1 MGDFR
6 VTIFGAGN
14 LGSALAAHLTRGAGG
29 FAVEILDP
37 SEQALD
43 RLRDLDLPVARHL
56 LPHEDSLVPALK
68 HSDVVVA
75 AAPEWALPVIARAAA
90 SAGTHYLDFSPPRA
104 ATIEILAP
112 LARRRVVL
120 NGCGVS
126 PGLVGNIARSLLAR
140 CAPAGDLS
148 IRVGAVPRYPT
159 NRLGYGQIWD
169 IDGLIDEYT
178 QPCEALRDGEVA
190 SLAPLENLEHVAI
203 DGVTYEAFTT
213 SRGLAE
219 LDMFR
224 LAGLRNVTFKTLRY
238 PGHLDHMKFLLDD
251 LGLRGR
257 RDMLRSL
264 LLNGLPIV
272 DDDVLILLLTA
283 RGDRGARKVETSV
296 SYRFR
301 RDAALGPFNTMTSVA
316 AGYAAALLS
325 RLKDGA
331 LGASGVVAHREI
343 EVDALMRD
351 RFLAPLLAA

>member
-1 MGDFR
+1 MGELR

-14 LGSALAAHLTRGAGG
+14 LGSALAAHLTRGEGG

-43 RLRDLDLPVARHL
+43 KLRELDLPVSMRL
-56 LPHEDSLVPALK
+56 LPHEEALLPLLRK
-68 HSDVVVA
+68 SDVVVA
-75 AAPEWALPVIARAAA
+75 AAPEWAAPAIARAAA

-104 ATIEILAP
+104 ATAEILAP
-112 LARRRVVL
+112 LAQGRVVL

-140 CAPAGDLS
+140 CAPVADLS
-148 IRVGAVPRYPT
+148 IRVGSVPRYPT

-190 SLAPLENLEHVAI
+190 SLAPLEDLEHVAI
-203 DGVTYEAFTT
+203 EGVTYEAFTT

-224 LAGLRNVTFKTLRY
+224 EAGLRNVTFKTLRY

-251 LGLRGR
+251 LGLRSR

-283 RGDRGARKVETSV
+283 RGDRGARKIETSA

-301 RDAALGPFNTMTSVA
+301 RDPTLGTFNTMNSVA
-316 AGYAAALLS
+316 AGYAAALLA
-325 RLKDGA
+325 RLRDGA
-331 LGASGVVAHREI
+331 LGKSGFVVHRDI
-343 EVDALMRD
+343 AIDDLLRD
-351 RFLAPLLAA
+351 RFLAPLLAS

>member
-1 MGDFR
+1 MGEFR

-14 LGSALAAHLTRGAGG
+14 LGSALAAHLTRGPGG

-43 RLRDLDLPVARHL
+43 KLRDLNLPVVLRL
-56 LPHEDSLVPALK
+56 LPREDAIVPVLK
-68 HSDVVVA
+68 QSDVVVA
-75 AAPEWALPVIARAAA
+75 AAPEWALPAIARAAA
-90 SAGTHYLDFSPPRA
+90 SAGSHYLDFSPPRA
-104 ATIEILAP
+104 ATAQILAP
-112 LARRRVVL
+112 LAHGRIVL

-126 PGLVGNIARSLLAR
+126 PGLVGNVARSLLAR
-140 CAPAGDLS
+140 CAPVGDLS

-190 SLAPLENLEHVAI
+190 SLAPLESLEHVAI

-219 LDMFR
+219 LEMFR
-224 LAGLRNVTFKTLRY
+224 AAGLRNVTFKTLRY

-283 RGDRGARKVETSV
+283 RGDRGARKVETSA

-301 RDAALGPFNTMTSVA
+301 RDATLGPFNTMTSVA
-316 AGYAAALLS
+316 AGYAAALLA

-331 LGASGVVAHREI
+331 LGESGFVAHHDI
-343 EVDALMRD
+343 AIDALLRD
-351 RFLAPLLAA
+351 RYLASMLAD

>member
-1 MGDFR
+1 MGEFR

-14 LGSALAAHLTRGAGG
+14 LGAALGAHLTRGPGG

-43 RLRDLDLPVARHL
+43 KLRELNLPVELRL
-56 LPHEDSLVPALK
+56 LPREESLAPLLK
-68 HSDVVVA
+68 HGDVVVA
-75 AAPEWALPVIARAAA
+75 AAPEWALPAIARAAA
-90 SAGTHYLDFSPPRA
+90 SADTHYLDFSPPRA
-104 ATIEILAP
+104 ATSEILAP
-112 LARRRVVL
+112 LARSRVVL

-126 PGLVGNIARSLLAR
+126 PGLVGNVARSLLAR
-140 CAPAGDLS
+140 CAPVGDLS

-190 SLAPLENLEHVAI
+190 SLAPLENLEQVAI

-219 LDMFR
+219 VDMFR
-224 LAGLRNVTFKTLRY
+224 AAGLRNVTFKTLRY

-272 DDDVLILLLTA
+272 DDDVLLLLLTA
-283 RGDRGARKVETSV
+283 RGDRGARKVETSA

-316 AGYAAALLS
+316 AGYAATLLA
-325 RLKDGA
+325 RLKDGG
-331 LGASGVVAHREI
+331 LGVSGFVAHHDIAIDE
-343 EVDALMRD
+343 LLGD
-351 RFLAPLLAA
+351 RYLAPLLAA

>member
-1 MGDFR
+1 MGEFR

-14 LGSALAAHLTRGAGG
+14 LGAALAAHLTRGPGG

-43 RLRDLDLPVARHL
+43 KLRDLDLPIALRL
-56 LPHEDSLVPALK
+56 LPREDSLVSELK
-68 HSDVVVA
+68 RRDVVVA
-75 AAPEWALPVIARAAA
+75 AAPEWALPAIARAAA

-104 ATIEILAP
+104 ATTEILAP
-112 LARRRVVL
+112 LARERVVL

-126 PGLVGNIARSLLAR
+126 PGLVGNVARSLLAR
-140 CAPAGDLS
+140 CAPVGDLS
-148 IRVGAVPRYPT
+148 IRVGSVPRYPT

-219 LDMFR
+219 IDMFR
-224 LAGLRNVTFKTLRY
+224 AAGLRNVTFKTLRY

-251 LGLRGR
+251 LGLRFR

-264 LLNGLPIV
+264 LLNGLPII

-283 RGDRGARKVETSV
+283 RGDRGARKVETSA
-296 SYRFR
+296 SYCFR
-301 RDAALGPFNTMTSVA
+301 RDATLGPFNTINSVA
-316 AGYAAALLS
+316 AGYAAALLA
-325 RLKDGA
+325 RLRDGA
-331 LGASGVVAHREI
+331 MGASGLDAHRNI
-343 EVDALMRD
+343 AVDELLRD
-351 RFLAPLLAA
+351 RYLVPLLAA

>member
-14 LGSALAAHLTRGAGG
+14 LGAALAAHLTRGPGG

-43 RLRDLDLPVARHL
+43 RLRELGLPVALRL
-56 LPHEDSLVPALK
+56 LPREEALAPALK
-68 HSDVVVA
+68 HSDAVVA
-75 AAPEWALPVIARAAA
+75 AAPEWALPAIARAAA
-90 SAGTHYLDFSPPRA
+90 SAGTHYLDVSPPRA
-104 ATIEILAP
+104 ATTEILAP

-126 PGLVGNIARSLLAR
+126 PGLVGNAARSLLAR
-140 CAPAGDLS
+140 CAPVGELS
-148 IRVGAVPRYPT
+148 IRVGSVPRYPT

-178 QPCEALRDGEVA
+178 QPCEALRDGEIA

-219 LDMFR
+219 IDMFR
-224 LAGLRNVTFKTLRY
+224 AAGLRNVTFKTLRY

-251 LGLRGR
+251 LGLRSR

-283 RGDRGARKVETSV
+283 RGDRGARKFETSA

-316 AGYAAALLS
+316 AGYTAALLA
-325 RLKDGA
+325 RLKDST
-331 LGASGVVAHREI
+331 LGDSGFVAHRDIAIDE
-343 EVDALMRD
+343 LLRD